1 MQPGQIC
8 QICDYGT
15 FTSRSSFPLYLRL
28 VAKSHFKSSRYHR
41 KMRPGQKNATMRPG
55 LAYVPG
61 AGVRGKNSGCPQL
74 RWKLAIY
81 PTPVRENFC
90 RIGFRLY
97 IIPSLGNAGTRSSVR
112 SEEHREQKKPLPLS
126 ALYFADLIGK
136 ENNMRF
142 ILSRKAFQKVRFLLY
157 HIISTM
163 LRFWWTELTNF
174 YF

>member
-41 KMRPGQKNATMRPG
+41 KMRPG
-55 LAYVPG
+55 LVYVPA
-61 AGVRGKNSGCPQL
+61 AGLRGKNSGCPQS
-74 RWKLAIY
+74 RWKLTIY

-112 SEEHREQKKPLPLS
+112 SEEHREQKETPSSLCTL
-126 ALYFADLIGK
+126 LCWF
-136 ENNMRF
+136 N
-142 ILSRKAFQKVRFLLY
+142 RKGEQYAVYIIKKGVPEGSISLVSY
-157 HIISTM
+157 HIYHVALLM
-163 LRFWWTELTNF
+163 N
-174 YF
+174 

>member
-41 KMRPGQKNATMRPG
+41 KIRPGQKNATMRPG

-112 SEEHREQKKPLPLS
+112 SEEHREQKKTPSSLCTL
-126 ALYFADLIGK
+126 LCWF
-136 ENNMRF
+136 N
-142 ILSRKAFQKVRFLLY
+142 RKGEQYAVYIIKKGVPEGSISLVSY
-157 HIISTM
+157 HIYYVALLMNWI
-163 LRFWWTELTNF
+163 N
-174 YF
+174 